1 MARVP
6 YLELPAGSRTTS
18 NVARALANSSKGARQ
33 YSGIAMYLRFESP
46 LNPRL
51 RELAILQVGYTT
63 RQIYEYAHHC
73 SLALEFGCTED
84 DIRALAADSEGKPTN
99 LDPLTKHVL
108 RAARDMTTK
117 MEVADET
124 FAALKAAFSMEDLMD
139 LLMAIAS
146 YNATVRMLNALKID
160 LEPEYQKY
168 LEKFPLPKS

>member
-6 YLELPAGSRTTS
+6 YVDVPGATRTT
-18 NVARALANSSKGARQ
+18 NVARALANSPEGSKK
-33 YSGIAMYLRFESP
+33 YSGIAMYIRHDSKLD
-46 LNPRL
+46 PRL
-51 RELAILQVGYTT
+51 RELAILQVGYIT

-73 SLALEFGCTED
+73 DLALEFGCTED

-108 RAARDMTTK
+108 RAARDLTTK
-117 MEVADET
+117 MEVSDET
-124 FAALKAAFSMEDLMD
+124 FAALKAALSNEHLLD

-146 YNATVRMLNALKID
+146 YNATVRMLNALKVD

-168 LEKFPLPKS
+168 LEKFPLPKA

>member
-6 YLELPAGSRTTS
+6 YLELPPGRRTTS
-18 NVARALANSSKGARQ
+18 NVARALANSPKGSEK
-33 YSGIAMYLRFESP
+33 YSGIAMYLRFDST
-46 LNPRL
+46 LDPRL
-51 RELAILQVGYTT
+51 RELAILQVGYIT

-84 DIRALAADSEGKPTN
+84 DIRALADDSEGRPTK
-99 LDPLTKHVL
+99 LDPLTRHVL

-117 MEVADET
+117 MEVSDET
-124 FAALKAAFSMEDLMD
+124 FAALKAALSNEHLLD

-146 YNATVRMLNALKID
+146 YNATVRMLNALKVD

-168 LEKFPLPKS
+168 LEKFPLPK

>member
-6 YLELPAGSRTTS
+6 YLELPPNARTTS
-18 NVARALANSSKGARQ
+18 NVARALANSPKGSQ
-33 YSGIAMYLRFESP
+33 KYSGIAMYIRHEST

-84 DIRALAADSEGKPTN
+84 DIRALADDTAGRPTK

-117 MEVADET
+117 LEVSDET
-124 FAALKAAFSMEDLMD
+124 FAALKAALSSEHLLD

-146 YNATVRMLNALKID
+146 YNATVRMLNALKVD

-168 LEKFPLPKS
+168 LEKFPLPK

>member
-6 YLELPAGSRTTS
+6 YRDLPAGARSAS
-18 NVARALANSSKGARQ
+18 NVARALANSPNGSQK
-33 YSGIAMYLRFESP
+33 YSGIAMYLRFDST

-51 RELAILQVGYTT
+51 RELAILQVGYIT

-108 RAARDMTTK
+108 RAARDMTVK
-117 MEVADET
+117 MELADET
-124 FAALKAAFSMEDLMD
+124 FAALQAALSTEHLLD

-146 YNATVRMLNALKID
+146 YNATVRMLNALKVD

-168 LEKFPLPKS
+168 LEKFPLPK